1 MDKLLL
7 RGWVAEPIS
16 SGATLT
22 LPSVKLRTLEVF
34 PQELLTPPKQR
45 GMLRWEMFPP
55 GAL

>member
-7 RGWVAEPIS
+7 SGCVAEPIS

-22 LPSVKLRTLEVF
+22 VPSVKLRTLEEF
-34 PQELLTPPKQR
+34 SQELLTPPKQR